1 MVRFIKL
8 EDVRI
13 DINQIKSYTYR
24 DGSLFIET
32 ENDYFSYDKK
42 DIPELD
48 DVVELMDANLC
59 LNHPVN
65 AIIEEEEDQCIL
77 KKC

>member
-13 DINQIKSYTYR
+13 DINQIKSYSYR

-32 ENDYFSYDKK
+32 ENDYFSYDKR

-48 DVVELMDANLC
+48 DVVDLMDANLC

-65 AIIEEEEDQCIL
+65 AILEEEE
-77 KKC
+77 

>member
-1 MVRFIKL
+1 MLRFIKL
-8 EDVRI
+8 EGARI
-13 DINQIKSYTYR
+13 DINQIKSYSYR

-65 AIIEEEEDQCIL
+65 AIIEEEE
-77 KKC
+77 

>member
-1 MVRFIKL
+1 MLRFIKL
-8 EDVRI
+8 ENERI
-13 DINQIKSYTYR
+13 DINQIKSYSYS
-24 DGSLFIET
+24 DGRLLIET

-65 AIIEEEEDQCIL
+65 AIIEGEE
-77 KKC
+77 

>member
-1 MVRFIKL
+1 MLRFIKL
-8 EDVRI
+8 ENERI
-13 DINQIKSYTYR
+13 DINQIKSYSYS
-24 DGSLFIET
+24 DGRLLIET

-48 DVVELMDANLC
+48 EVVDLMDANLC

-65 AIIEEEEDQCIL
+65 VIIEEEE
-77 KKC
+77 

>member
-1 MVRFIKL
+1 MLRFIKL
-8 EDVRI
+8 ENERI
-13 DINQIKSYTYR
+13 DINQIKSYSYS
-24 DGSLFIET
+24 DGRLLIET

-65 AIIEEEEDQCIL
+65 AILEEEE
-77 KKC
+77 

>member
-1 MVRFIKL
+1 MLRFIKL

-13 DINQIKSYTYR
+13 DINQIKSYSYR

-48 DVVELMDANLC
+48 EVVDLMDANLC

-65 AIIEEEEDQCIL
+65 AIIEEEE
-77 KKC
+77 

>member
-1 MVRFIKL
+1 MVKFIKL

-65 AIIEEEEDQCIL
+65 AIIEEEE
-77 KKC
+77 

>member
-1 MVRFIKL
+1 MLRFIKL
-8 EDVRI
+8 EDQRI
-13 DINQIKSYTYR
+13 DINQIKSYSYR

-48 DVVELMDANLC
+48 DVVDLMDANLC

-65 AIIEEEEDQCIL
+65 AIIEEEE
-77 KKC
+77 

>member
-1 MVRFIKL
+1 MLRFIKL
-8 EDVRI
+8 EDQRI
-13 DINQIKSYTYR
+13 DINQIKSYTYS
-24 DGSLFIET
+24 DGYLYIET

-65 AIIEEEEDQCIL
+65 AIIEEEE
-77 KKC
+77 

>member
-1 MVRFIKL
+1 MLRFIKL
-8 EDVRI
+8 EDARI
-13 DINQIKSYTYR
+13 DINQIKSYSYR
-24 DGSLFIET
+24 DGFLFIET

-65 AIIEEEEDQCIL
+65 AIIEEEE
-77 KKC
+77 

>member
-1 MVRFIKL
+1 MLRFIKL

-13 DINQIKSYTYR
+13 DINQIKSYSYS
-24 DGSLFIET
+24 DGRLLIET

-65 AIIEEEEDQCIL
+65 AIIEEEE
-77 KKC
+77 

>member
-1 MVRFIKL
+1 MLRFIKL
-8 EDVRI
+8 EDTRI
-13 DINQIKSYTYR
+13 DINQIKSYSYR

-48 DVVELMDANLC
+48 DVVDLMDANLC

-65 AIIEEEEDQCIL
+65 AILEEEE
-77 KKC
+77 

>member
-1 MVRFIKL
+1 MLRFIKL
-8 EDVRI
+8 ENERI
-13 DINQIKSYTYR
+13 DINQIKSYSYS
-24 DGSLFIET
+24 DGCLLIET

-65 AIIEEEEDQCIL
+65 AIIEEEE
-77 KKC
+77 

>member
-1 MVRFIKL
+1 MLRFIKL
-8 EDVRI
+8 EDERI
-13 DINQIKSYTYR
+13 DINEIKSYTYR

-48 DVVELMDANLC
+48 DVVDLMDANLC

-65 AIIEEEEDQCIL
+65 AILEEEE
-77 KKC
+77 

>member
-1 MVRFIKL
+1 MLRFIKL
-8 EDVRI
+8 EDERI
-13 DINQIKSYTYR
+13 DINQIKSYSYR
-24 DGSLFIET
+24 DGYLFIET

-65 AIIEEEEDQCIL
+65 AIIEEEE
-77 KKC
+77 

>member
-1 MVRFIKL
+1 MLRFIKL
-8 EDVRI
+8 EDERI
-13 DINQIKSYTYR
+13 DINQIKSYSYR

-48 DVVELMDANLC
+48 DVVDLMDANLC

-65 AIIEEEEDQCIL
+65 AILEEEE
-77 KKC
+77 

>member
-1 MVRFIKL
+1 MLRFIKL
-8 EDVRI
+8 EDERI
-13 DINQIKSYTYR
+13 DINQIKSYSYR

-65 AIIEEEEDQCIL
+65 AILEEED
-77 KKC
+77 

>member
-8 EDVRI
+8 EDERI

-48 DVVELMDANLC
+48 DVVDLMDANLC

-65 AIIEEEEDQCIL
+65 AILEEEE
-77 KKC
+77 

>member
-1 MVRFIKL
+1 MLKFIKL
-8 EDVRI
+8 ENERI
-13 DINQIKSYTYR
+13 DINQIKSYSYS
-24 DGSLFIET
+24 DGRLLIET

-48 DVVELMDANLC
+48 EVVDLMDANLC

-65 AIIEEEEDQCIL
+65 AIIEEE
-77 KKC
+77 

>member
-1 MVRFIKL
+1 MLRFIKL
-8 EDVRI
+8 EDTRI

-48 DVVELMDANLC
+48 EVVDLMDANLC

-65 AIIEEEEDQCIL
+65 AILEEEE
-77 KKC
+77 

>member
-1 MVRFIKL
+1 MLRFIKL
-8 EDVRI
+8 EDERI
-13 DINQIKSYTYR
+13 DINQIKSYSYR

-32 ENDYFSYDKK
+32 ENDYFSYEKR

-48 DVVELMDANLC
+48 EVVELMDANLC

-65 AIIEEEEDQCIL
+65 AIIEEE
-77 KKC
+77 

>member
-1 MVRFIKL
+1 MLRFIKL
-8 EDVRI
+8 EDARI
-13 DINQIKSYTYR
+13 DINQIKSYSYR

-32 ENDYFSYDKK
+32 GNDYFSYDKK

-65 AIIEEEEDQCIL
+65 AIIEEEE
-77 KKC
+77 

>member
-1 MVRFIKL
+1 MLRFIKL
-8 EDVRI
+8 EDERI
-13 DINQIKSYTYR
+13 DINEIKSYSYR

-65 AIIEEEEDQCIL
+65 AIIEEEE
-77 KKC
+77 

>member
-1 MVRFIKL
+1 MLRFIKL
-8 EDVRI
+8 ENERI
-13 DINQIKSYTYR
+13 DINQIKSYSYS
-24 DGSLFIET
+24 DGRLLIET

-48 DVVELMDANLC
+48 DVVDLMDANLC

-65 AIIEEEEDQCIL
+65 AIIEEGE
-77 KKC
+77 

>member
-1 MVRFIKL
+1 MLRFIKL
-8 EDVRI
+8 ENERI
-13 DINQIKSYTYR
+13 DINQIKSYSYR

-32 ENDYFSYDKK
+32 ENDYFSYNKK

-65 AIIEEEEDQCIL
+65 AILEEEE
-77 KKC
+77 

>member
-1 MVRFIKL
+1 MVKFIKL

-65 AIIEEEEDQCIL
+65 AILEEEE
-77 KKC
+77 

>member
-1 MVRFIKL
+1 MLRFIKL

-13 DINQIKSYTYR
+13 DINQIKSYSYR
-24 DGSLFIET
+24 DGYLFIET

-65 AIIEEEEDQCIL
+65 AIIEEEE
-77 KKC
+77 

>member
-1 MVRFIKL
+1 MLRFIKL
-8 EDVRI
+8 EDTRI
-13 DINQIKSYTYR
+13 DINQIKSYSYR

-65 AIIEEEEDQCIL
+65 AILEEEE
-77 KKC
+77 

>member
-13 DINQIKSYTYR
+13 DINQIKSYTYS
-24 DGSLFIET
+24 DGHLFIET

-48 DVVELMDANLC
+48 DVVNLMDANLC

-65 AIIEEEEDQCIL
+65 AILEDEE
-77 KKC
+77 

>member
-1 MVRFIKL
+1 MVKFIRL
-8 EDVRI
+8 QDVRI
-13 DINQIKSYTYR
+13 DINSIKSYSYK
-24 DGSLFIET
+24 DGYLFIET

-48 DVVELMDANLC
+48 EVVELMDINLC

-65 AIIEEEEDQCIL
+65 AVIAIETEEVE
-77 KKC
+77 

>member
-1 MVRFIKL
+1 MLRFIKL
-8 EDVRI
+8 EDARI
-13 DINQIKSYTYR
+13 DINQIKSYSYS
-24 DGSLFIET
+24 DGYLYIET

-48 DVVELMDANLC
+48 EVVDLMDANLC

-65 AIIEEEEDQCIL
+65 AIIEEEE
-77 KKC
+77 

>member
-13 DINQIKSYTYR
+13 DINQIKSYSYR
-24 DGSLFIET
+24 DGYLFIET

-48 DVVELMDANLC
+48 DVVDLMDANLC

-65 AIIEEEEDQCIL
+65 AILEEEE
-77 KKC
+77 

>member
-1 MVRFIKL
+1 MLRFIKL

-13 DINQIKSYTYR
+13 DINQIKSYSYR

-48 DVVELMDANLC
+48 DVVELMDANQC

-65 AIIEEEEDQCIL
+65 AIIEEEE
-77 KKC
+77 

>member
-1 MVRFIKL
+1 MLRFIKL
-8 EDVRI
+8 EDERI
-13 DINQIKSYTYR
+13 DINQIKSYSYR

-32 ENDYFSYDKK
+32 ENDYFSYEKR

-65 AIIEEEEDQCIL
+65 AIIEEEE
-77 KKC
+77 